1 MGDVG
6 DWDDIIDPDKSGLAA
21 ARQREL
27 LKLCNEKECAA
38 FSVTPKD
45 GFKHGG
51 AHSILFDHTLISA
64 VGESFPFKFRCG
76 NIMALSAPSKGLPE
90 KEGAGDKYMSFFFEN
105 GEQITKAWVDLV
117 NNIVYKNREKPGNW
131 NYETISSLKGAEYKN
146 EYKVIHDKI
155 AGEMGKFLEK
165 HVFSKNTDWDKKAIQ
180 DALSGNLVSKRDDND
195 YADAGRID
203 KAYQLLFY
211 NKLWETQK
219 FGGFDAGKDG
229 PYGVFYHGN
238 IDKKGEVIED
248 AAKKLKFLL
257 EQSIEDVDVLF
268 LCESVQYLNEIL
280 GNDYTCVSIERDTE
294 NGEIYSAIYKN
305 KGNITGITE
314 VDVLEGMNSE
324 EKKKLNAKE
333 FGVFEI
339 TSKKGK
345 SKVAV
350 VHTKEKLLTGKKQ
363 NKKSQEMEDVPAGAD
378 GAGWD
383 TFLSGLVNVGV
394 DYIVGD
400 TNMTKGKVKNKID
413 KSKFFEYEKWW
424 NERPNVESVVVPTR
438 KIKKVRLGNRLDSN
452 VNGFLN
458 NQINKGG
465 DPASEVDGM
474 VILKLK
480 LSGGGGESKEEQG
493 GGRRRR
499 RRKTKKKRKSKRKSK
514 RKRKPKRK
522 TKRKRKRRTKKR

>member
-1 MGDVG
+1 M
-6 DWDDIIDPDKSGLAA
+6 
-21 ARQREL
+21 
-27 LKLCNEKECAA
+27 
-38 FSVTPKD
+38 
-45 GFKHGG
+45 
-51 AHSILFDHTLISA
+51 
-64 VGESFPFKFRCG
+64 
-76 NIMALSAPSKGLPE
+76 
-90 KEGAGDKYMSFFFEN
+90 
-105 GEQITKAWVDLV
+105 
-117 NNIVYKNREKPGNW
+117 
-131 NYETISSLKGAEYKN
+131 
-146 EYKVIHDKI
+146 
-155 AGEMGKFLEK
+155 
-165 HVFSKNTDWDKKAIQ
+165 
-180 DALSGNLVSKRDDND
+180 
-195 YADAGRID
+195 
-203 KAYQLLFY
+203 
-211 NKLWETQK
+211 
-219 FGGFDAGKDG
+219 
-229 PYGVFYHGN
+229 
-238 IDKKGEVIED
+238 
-248 AAKKLKFLL
+248 L